1 MIWGVRVRRWLPLA
15 GVAALLGAALL
26 AATFGNPSIEQRSTG
41 PQQSWEYIPPPP
53 ADPTE
58 IFPSDP
64 PPFAESPP
72 ILPSWIGWA
81 ITAVCSAVVLVVVVL
96 LVWFFLRD
104 RLQGLRTPAKAAAT
118 DPPELSRTRRRM
130 REALEEGI
138 ADLDDA
144 DSDPRRAVI
153 ACWLRLEAEAAQAG
167 TPREAGDTSTD
178 LVARLLRT
186 HQVSADLLADFA
198 AVYRLARFAPQ
209 HAVDEAMRD
218 RARSALRRLHD
229 ELAAALPV
237 LEQPV
242 SGQPVPEHQL
252 SAGARPEGA
261 P

>member
-1 MIWGVRVRRWLPLA
+1 MRRWLPLA

-41 PQQSWEYIPPPP
+41 PQPSWEYNPP
-53 ADPTE
+53 APEDPTH
-58 IFPSDP
+58 IFPTDP

-72 ILPSWIGWA
+72 ILPAWIGWV
-81 ITAVCSAVVLVVVVL
+81 ITGVCAAFVLVVVAL
-96 LVWFFLRD
+96 LIWFFLRD
-104 RLQGLRTPAKAAAT
+104 RLQGLRAPAKAAPT

-178 LVARLLRT
+178 LVARLLRS
-186 HQVSADLLADFA
+186 HQISADILADFA

-218 RARSALRRLHD
+218 RARTALRRVHD
-229 ELAAALPV
+229 ELAAA
-237 LEQPV
+237 
-242 SGQPVPEHQL
+242 QPVPEHQL
-252 SAGARPEGA
+252 SAGAGTEGA